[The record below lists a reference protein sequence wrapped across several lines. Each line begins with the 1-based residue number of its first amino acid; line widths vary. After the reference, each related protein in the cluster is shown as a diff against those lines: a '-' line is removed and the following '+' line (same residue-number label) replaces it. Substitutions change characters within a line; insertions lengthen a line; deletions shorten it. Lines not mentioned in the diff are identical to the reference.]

1 MENIIFN
8 DRTNSK
14 SYFDICFKNDDK
26 KIKFENIFA
35 IKDYVIIKIKNNEK
49 LFTFKGVASNS
60 NCFTF
65 FKFFILPSP
74 DKISNF
80 CATDRNNLFFVQN
93 NKFFCFDL
101 DSSVTTISPLI
112 IENNENISLKQNI
125 IFTLNECFSLNSF
138 STDVNFGFLVVEDSL
153 QLIYQKDK
161 NDKKFLSEQIYQL
174 IDESEEIIDIQY
186 STING
191 KEQYL
196 IIILFT
202 NFNIYYKTIFLN
214 PNHSLQGIIS
224 TIKDTLFISL
234 YKENIT
240 DKHYLFSVNHGLF
253 ESIIV
258 LFPSQGKISLYFL
271 QNNDK
276 FLLEEKDLS
285 KLLINGKVITDLL
298 RINKLYSFDNSLY
311 FEFFDGTIIEV
322 IMDKEINKRKITLK
336 KEEDGD
342 GINNVI
348 QSIICENNLFVMY
361 SNNNVC
367 IIRESKKTSS
377 SNNLL
382 NLTSTTSLISLA
394 PSNIGSSKS
403 MNKINP
409 DINLIKCSNCELEA
423 KFQCDKCKAYFSCQN
438 PSKHREDWE
447 SHVVNC
453 PAIQENEEE
462 KEEEEE
468 IKKHKG
474 IKFPS
479 LPENNK
485 LIISPDSPE
494 LKGKTKDF
502 KYKFVRALSSKI
514 PNSVPTTIGD
524 ETQSNSTT
532 PNKKEK
538 ELTTIANIIN
548 FQNELELKVK
558 VIEFFPSFHC
568 KRKEIIILL
577 NSKKYI
583 EAIDKSNSLL
593 INSEIHLTDLINSY
607 SIIPF
612 ALMESYYISKFS
624 INDISNSYLYYEEHF
639 CNILLSLNIFTS
651 IGAKAKITRI
661 LDYLVKELEHYNIA
675 KIIEMIIPSLVP
687 SSPNALHRP
696 EPLSEQYIK
705 NQSIYYN
712 YLKIILV
719 IAEHSVNSKEFLQY
733 EKYLLSFIQKVQSVF
748 YTNIYLISNMYLLL
762 GNLYM
767 KINELKKS
775 HILYEA
781 IISKNNMRKKEEI
794 YECLMCAY
802 YNSGIIYHIIGKC
815 EIARQRLENAAK
827 IKVSGLKEKDA
838 FLADIYETICE
849 ITIEKDDYSD
859 AYKYLKLAIET
870 KEISSTNRNVNY
882 CEGSYDNDDPF
893 WKKINILKEA
903 IEKKAVE
910 SGSNINLLYPEDNK
924 KNNSKKGAIKTD
936 DAEDDKLINDFL
948 TETFKPSFI
957 REINQKELKAFYL
970 FIASLTRDQIKKL
983 NLDQPKDTETNKKL
997 PILFTNEFKEILNH
1011 KQRVK
1016 FCELNLT
1023 GLSRMK
1029 VLKNYNKKIKLKNLN
1044 FDALYGDDTKMKTL
1058 KELKVNYDTKYILHN
1073 WEIDPNATNK
1083 LNNNLFLRRETLD
1096 ILSEKMKKEQKR
1108 KISIQNM
1115 NALGNINTKEKMIK
1129 QKLIINEIFGDK
1141 NFVNF
1146 DKLKE
1151 FFINFCNENIPN
1163 RTKVITD
1170 DFVMFLSREMDKENL
1185 KKIIIN
1191 EEIIPDILD
1200 TYEKMNITT
1209 N

>member
-14 SYFDICFKNDDK
+14 SYFDICFKNDNK
-26 KIKFENIFA
+26 KLVFENLFA
-35 IKDYVIIKIKNNEK
+35 IKEFVIIKIKNNEK
-49 LFTFKGVASNS
+49 LFVFKNVTIDSNY
-60 NCFTF
+60 FTF
-65 FKFFILPSP
+65 YKFFILPFNI
-74 DKISNF
+74 KVSNF
-80 CATDRNNLFFVQN
+80 CAIDRNNLYFVQN
-93 NKFFCFDL
+93 NKFFGFDL
-101 DSSVTTISPLI
+101 DSSIATISPLI

-125 IFTLNECFSLNSF
+125 IFTLHECFSINSF
-138 STDVNFGFLVVEDSL
+138 TFSVNFGFLVVEDSL

-161 NDKKFLSEQIYQL
+161 KDKKYLSEQIYQL
-174 IDESEEIIDIQY
+174 TDESEEIIDIYY
-186 STING
+186 SIING

-224 TIKDTLFISL
+224 TIKDTLFTSL
-234 YKENIT
+234 YKDNIT
-240 DKHYLFSVNHGLF
+240 DKNYLFSVNHGPF
-253 ESIIV
+253 DSIII
-258 LFPSQGKISLYFL
+258 LFPSQGKISFYFL

-276 FLLEEKDLS
+276 FVLEERDLS
-285 KLLINGKVITDLL
+285 KLLINGNIITDLV

-311 FEFFDGTIIEV
+311 FEFFDGTIVEV
-322 IMDKEINKRKITLK
+322 TIDKEISKRKLTLK
-336 KEEDGD
+336 KEKEENGI
-342 GINNVI
+342 INNII
-348 QSIICENNLFVMY
+348 QSIICENNIFIMY
-361 SNNNVC
+361 SNNVC
-367 IIRESKKTSS
+367 VIREGKKTSS

-394 PSNIGSSKS
+394 PSSSKS
-403 MNKINP
+403 VNKVNQ
-409 DINLIKCSNCELEA
+409 DISLIKCSNCELKA
-423 KFQCDKCKAYFSCQN
+423 QFQCDKCKSYFSCQN
-438 PSKHREDWE
+438 PSKHIKEWE
-447 SHVVNC
+447 YHVINC

-462 KEEEEE
+462 NQN
-468 IKKHKG
+468 KKQKG

-485 LIISPDSPE
+485 LIISPDSPDI
-494 LKGKTKDF
+494 KGKMKDS

-514 PNSVPTTIGD
+514 PNSIPTTIG
-524 ETQSNSTT
+524 EESQSNSFTK
-532 PNKKEK
+532 NKKEK
-538 ELTTIANIIN
+538 ESTTVVNSIT
-548 FQNELELKVK
+548 FQNEIEAKVK
-558 VIEFFPSFHC
+558 VVEFFPSFLC
-568 KRKEIIILL
+568 KRKEVIILL

-583 EAIDKSNSLL
+583 EAIDKSNALL
-593 INSEIHLTDLINSY
+593 ISSEIQLTNMINSY
-607 SIIPF
+607 SILPF
-612 ALMESYYISKFS
+612 ALMEPYNISKFS
-624 INDISNSYLYYEEHF
+624 INDISNSYLYYEEHL
-639 CNILLSLNIFTS
+639 CNILLSLNIFIS
-651 IGAKAKITRI
+651 IGSKDKITRT
-661 LDYLVKELEHYNIA
+661 LNYLAKELEHYNIS

-687 SSPNALHRP
+687 SSSNAIHKP
-696 EPLSEQYIK
+696 EPLDEQYTK
-705 NQSIYYN
+705 NQSIFYN

-748 YTNIYLISNMYLLL
+748 YTNLYLISNMYLLL

-781 IISKNNMRKKEEI
+781 IISKNNMGKKEDI

-802 YNSGIIYHIIGKC
+802 YNSGVIYHIIGKS

-827 IKVSGLKEKDA
+827 IKVSGLKEKDS

-849 ITIEKDDYSD
+849 ITIEKNDYSD

-870 KEISSTNRNVNY
+870 KEISSTGRNVNY

-910 SGSNINLLYPEDNK
+910 SISNNNLLFPDDNK
-924 KNNSKKGAIKTD
+924 KNNSKKDEIKTD

-948 TETFKPSFI
+948 TETFKPTFI
-957 REINQKELKAFYL
+957 RDINQKELKAFFL
-970 FIASLTRDQIKKL
+970 FVATLTKDQIKKL
-983 NLDQPKDTETNKKL
+983 NSDQPKDTEINKKL

-1029 VLKNYNKKIKLKNLN
+1029 VLKNYNKKIKLSNLN
-1044 FDALYGDDTKMKTL
+1044 FDALYSDDTKMKTL
-1058 KELKVNYDTKYILHN
+1058 KELKVNYDTKNILHN
-1073 WEIDPNATNK
+1073 WEVDPDTAK
-1083 LNNNLFLRRETLD
+1083 LVNNNLFLRRETLD
-1096 ILSEKMKKEQKR
+1096 ILSEKMKKDQKR
-1108 KISIQNM
+1108 KISLQNM
-1115 NALGNINTKEKMIK
+1115 NALGSITTKEKMIK
-1129 QKLIINEIFGDK
+1129 QKMIISEIFGDK
-1141 NFVNF
+1141 NYVDF

-1151 FFINFCNENIPN
+1151 FFINYCNENIPN
-1163 RTKVITD
+1163 RTNLITD
-1170 DFVMFLSREMDKENL
+1170 EFVMFLSREMDKDNL

-1200 TYEKMNITT
+1200 TYEKNNITT